1 MKPESDW
8 DGLRVRLD
16 RMQEAVAAEIRAYP
30 PPIPACDAQYN
41 HLLERREALS
51 AALARLDAARKDGSS
66 TPQDFL
72 ASTPI
77 LAAGQE
83 RGSRG
88 AVAQARR

>member
-1 MKPESDW
+1 MTTVSDW
-8 DGLRVRLD
+8 DALRARLD

-30 PPIPACDAQYN
+30 APIPACDAQFD

-51 AALARLDAARKDGSS
+51 EALARLDAARKDGSS

-77 LAAGQE
+77 LAEGQGAGE
-83 RGSRG
+83 
-88 AVAQARR
+88 